1 MMKNYNY
8 LIVTLLIA
16 LFPFFS
22 YGEEFSIS
30 TKNNLISELRPG
42 QKVTA
47 GFMNIA
53 VSEDATI
60 IKIEA
65 EMIGRIEA
73 HSMIMDGE
81 IMKMRKIT
89 LELEKYKH
97 YQFKPGGS
105 HLMLFD
111 IKRELKAGDN
121 IKLLFTFEIKNK
133 KILSKS
139 ILFDIK

>member
-73 HSMIMDGE
+73 HSMIMDDE

-89 LELEKYKH
+89 PELEKYKY
-97 YQFKPGGS
+97 YQFKPGGN

-111 IKRELKAGDN
+111 IKRELKAGGN

>member
-1 MMKNYNY
+1 M
-8 LIVTLLIA
+8 LFS

-22 YGEEFSIS
+22 YGAEFFILND
-30 TKNNLISELRPG
+30 NNLISELRPG
-42 QKVTA
+42 QNVTV
-47 GFMNIA
+47 GFMDITT
-53 VSEDATI
+53 SEDAKI

-65 EMIGRIEA
+65 EMIDRIES
-73 HSMIMDGE
+73 HSMVMDGE

-89 LELEKYKH
+89 PELEKYKY

-111 IKRELKAGDN
+111 IKRELKAGGN